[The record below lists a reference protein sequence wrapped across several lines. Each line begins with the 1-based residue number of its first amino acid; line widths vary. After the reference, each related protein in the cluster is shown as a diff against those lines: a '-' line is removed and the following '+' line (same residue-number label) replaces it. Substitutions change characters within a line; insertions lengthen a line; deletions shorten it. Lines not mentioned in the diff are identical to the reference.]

1 MEKGTTSTLHDA
13 VFKQFLRQADTA
25 RDFLDIHLPPA
36 LRQLCDLDSLT
47 LESGSFIEEN
57 LRAYYSDVLWAL
69 KTAAGEGYIYV
80 VIEHQSS
87 PDAYMAFRMM
97 RYAIAA
103 MQRHLDNGHKTL
115 PLVVPILFYHG
126 VATPYPWSLSWLD
139 KFADPAL
146 AKQLYTM
153 PFPLVDITV
162 VPDDEIVQ
170 HRRVALL
177 ELMQKHIRQRDLLG
191 IVEHLTAILLS
202 GYANDRQLKTL
213 FNYLI
218 HSGKALRLGKFIR
231 EVAQRV
237 PQHKEKL
244 MTIAER
250 LREVGRRQGKREGR
264 QEGLE
269 KGRLEGVEEGQ
280 RAEARRIAQT
290 MLAEGMALET
300 VLRITG
306 LSEAD
311 IRGVAH

>member
-1 MEKGTTSTLHDA
+1 
-13 VFKQFLRQADTA
+13 
-25 RDFLDIHLPPA
+25 
-36 LRQLCDLDSLT
+36 
-47 LESGSFIEEN
+47 
-57 LRAYYSDVLWAL
+57 
-69 KTAAGEGYIYV
+69 
-80 VIEHQSS
+80 
-87 PDAYMAFRMM
+87 
-97 RYAIAA
+97 
-103 MQRHLDNGHKTL
+103 
-115 PLVVPILFYHG
+115 
-126 VATPYPWSLSWLD
+126 
-139 KFADPAL
+139 
-146 AKQLYTM
+146 M

-218 HSGKALRLGKFIR
+218 HLGKVFRLGKFIR

-264 QEGLE
+264 
-269 KGRLEGVEEGQ
+269 LEGVEEGQ
-280 RAEARRIAQT
+280 RAEAQRIAQT

-311 IRGVAH
+311 FRAVIH

>member
-1 MEKGTTSTLHDA
+1 
-13 VFKQFLRQADTA
+13 
-25 RDFLDIHLPPA
+25 
-36 LRQLCDLDSLT
+36 
-47 LESGSFIEEN
+47 
-57 LRAYYSDVLWAL
+57 
-69 KTAAGEGYIYV
+69 
-80 VIEHQSS
+80 
-87 PDAYMAFRMM
+87 
-97 RYAIAA
+97 
-103 MQRHLDNGHKTL
+103 
-115 PLVVPILFYHG
+115 
-126 VATPYPWSLSWLD
+126 
-139 KFADPAL
+139 
-146 AKQLYTM
+146 M

-264 QEGLE
+264 
-269 KGRLEGVEEGQ
+269 LEGVEEGQ

-311 IRGVAH
+311 IRGVTH

>member
-1 MEKGTTSTLHDA
+1 MSRLQT
-13 VFKQFLRQADTA
+13 R
-25 RDFLDIHLPPA
+25 
-36 LRQLCDLDSLT
+36 
-47 LESGSFIEEN
+47 N
-57 LRAYYSDVLWAL
+57 
-69 KTAAGEGYIYV
+69 
-80 VIEHQSS
+80 
-87 PDAYMAFRMM
+87 
-97 RYAIAA
+97 
-103 MQRHLDNGHKTL
+103 
-115 PLVVPILFYHG
+115 
-126 VATPYPWSLSWLD
+126 
-139 KFADPAL
+139 
-146 AKQLYTM
+146 
-153 PFPLVDITV
+153 
-162 VPDDEIVQ
+162 EIVQ

-202 GYANDRQLKTL
+202 GYAKDRQLKTL

-264 QEGLE
+264 
-269 KGRLEGVEEGQ
+269 LEGVEEGP
-280 RAEARRIAQT
+280 RAEALRIAQT
-290 MLAEGMALET
+290 MVAEGMALET

-311 IRGVAH
+311 IRAVIH

>member
-1 MEKGTTSTLHDA
+1 MSRLQT
-13 VFKQFLRQADTA
+13 R
-25 RDFLDIHLPPA
+25 
-36 LRQLCDLDSLT
+36 
-47 LESGSFIEEN
+47 
-57 LRAYYSDVLWAL
+57 
-69 KTAAGEGYIYV
+69 
-80 VIEHQSS
+80 
-87 PDAYMAFRMM
+87 
-97 RYAIAA
+97 
-103 MQRHLDNGHKTL
+103 
-115 PLVVPILFYHG
+115 
-126 VATPYPWSLSWLD
+126 
-139 KFADPAL
+139 
-146 AKQLYTM
+146 
-153 PFPLVDITV
+153 
-162 VPDDEIVQ
+162 DEIVQ

-264 QEGLE
+264 
-269 KGRLEGVEEGQ
+269 LEGVEEGQ

-311 IRGVAH
+311 IRGVTH

>member
-1 MEKGTTSTLHDA
+1 
-13 VFKQFLRQADTA
+13 
-25 RDFLDIHLPPA
+25 
-36 LRQLCDLDSLT
+36 
-47 LESGSFIEEN
+47 
-57 LRAYYSDVLWAL
+57 
-69 KTAAGEGYIYV
+69 
-80 VIEHQSS
+80 
-87 PDAYMAFRMM
+87 
-97 RYAIAA
+97 
-103 MQRHLDNGHKTL
+103 
-115 PLVVPILFYHG
+115 
-126 VATPYPWSLSWLD
+126 
-139 KFADPAL
+139 
-146 AKQLYTM
+146 M

-264 QEGLE
+264 P
-269 KGRLEGVEEGQ
+269 EGVEEGQ
-280 RAEARRIAQT
+280 RAEAQRIAQT

-311 IRGVAH
+311 IRAVTH

>member
-1 MEKGTTSTLHDA
+1 
-13 VFKQFLRQADTA
+13 
-25 RDFLDIHLPPA
+25 
-36 LRQLCDLDSLT
+36 
-47 LESGSFIEEN
+47 
-57 LRAYYSDVLWAL
+57 
-69 KTAAGEGYIYV
+69 
-80 VIEHQSS
+80 
-87 PDAYMAFRMM
+87 
-97 RYAIAA
+97 
-103 MQRHLDNGHKTL
+103 
-115 PLVVPILFYHG
+115 
-126 VATPYPWSLSWLD
+126 
-139 KFADPAL
+139 
-146 AKQLYTM
+146 M

-202 GYANDRQLKTL
+202 GYADDRQLKTL

-231 EVAQRV
+231 EVARRV
-237 PQHKEKL
+237 PHHKEKL

-269 KGRLEGVEEGQ
+269 EGRLEGVEEGQ
-280 RAEARRIAQT
+280 RDEALRIVQT

-311 IRGVAH
+311 IRAVIH

>member
-1 MEKGTTSTLHDA
+1 MSRLQT
-13 VFKQFLRQADTA
+13 R
-25 RDFLDIHLPPA
+25 
-36 LRQLCDLDSLT
+36 
-47 LESGSFIEEN
+47 N
-57 LRAYYSDVLWAL
+57 
-69 KTAAGEGYIYV
+69 
-80 VIEHQSS
+80 
-87 PDAYMAFRMM
+87 
-97 RYAIAA
+97 
-103 MQRHLDNGHKTL
+103 
-115 PLVVPILFYHG
+115 
-126 VATPYPWSLSWLD
+126 
-139 KFADPAL
+139 
-146 AKQLYTM
+146 
-153 PFPLVDITV
+153 
-162 VPDDEIVQ
+162 EIVQ

-218 HSGKALRLGKFIR
+218 HLGKVFRLGKFIR

-264 QEGLE
+264 
-269 KGRLEGVEEGQ
+269 LEGVVEGP
-280 RAEARRIAQT
+280 RAEALRIAQT
-290 MLAEGMALET
+290 MVAEGMALET

-311 IRGVAH
+311 IRAVIH

>member
-1 MEKGTTSTLHDA
+1 
-13 VFKQFLRQADTA
+13 
-25 RDFLDIHLPPA
+25 
-36 LRQLCDLDSLT
+36 
-47 LESGSFIEEN
+47 
-57 LRAYYSDVLWAL
+57 
-69 KTAAGEGYIYV
+69 
-80 VIEHQSS
+80 
-87 PDAYMAFRMM
+87 
-97 RYAIAA
+97 
-103 MQRHLDNGHKTL
+103 
-115 PLVVPILFYHG
+115 
-126 VATPYPWSLSWLD
+126 
-139 KFADPAL
+139 
-146 AKQLYTM
+146 M

-264 QEGLE
+264 
-269 KGRLEGVEEGQ
+269 LEGVEEGQ

-311 IRGVAH
+311 IRAVTH

>member
-1 MEKGTTSTLHDA
+1 
-13 VFKQFLRQADTA
+13 
-25 RDFLDIHLPPA
+25 
-36 LRQLCDLDSLT
+36 
-47 LESGSFIEEN
+47 
-57 LRAYYSDVLWAL
+57 
-69 KTAAGEGYIYV
+69 
-80 VIEHQSS
+80 
-87 PDAYMAFRMM
+87 
-97 RYAIAA
+97 
-103 MQRHLDNGHKTL
+103 
-115 PLVVPILFYHG
+115 
-126 VATPYPWSLSWLD
+126 
-139 KFADPAL
+139 
-146 AKQLYTM
+146 M

-177 ELMQKHIRQRDLLG
+177 KLMQKPIRQRDLQG

-218 HSGKALRLGKFIR
+218 HLGKVFRLGKFIR

-264 QEGLE
+264 
-269 KGRLEGVEEGQ
+269 LEGVEEGP
-280 RAEARRIAQT
+280 RVEALRIAQT
-290 MLAEGMALET
+290 MVAEGMALET

-311 IRGVAH
+311 FRAVIH

>member
-1 MEKGTTSTLHDA
+1 
-13 VFKQFLRQADTA
+13 
-25 RDFLDIHLPPA
+25 
-36 LRQLCDLDSLT
+36 
-47 LESGSFIEEN
+47 
-57 LRAYYSDVLWAL
+57 
-69 KTAAGEGYIYV
+69 
-80 VIEHQSS
+80 
-87 PDAYMAFRMM
+87 
-97 RYAIAA
+97 
-103 MQRHLDNGHKTL
+103 
-115 PLVVPILFYHG
+115 
-126 VATPYPWSLSWLD
+126 
-139 KFADPAL
+139 
-146 AKQLYTM
+146 M

-264 QEGLE
+264 
-269 KGRLEGVEEGQ
+269 LEGVEEGP
-280 RAEARRIAQT
+280 RAEALRIAQK

-311 IRGVAH
+311 IRGVTH

>member
-1 MEKGTTSTLHDA
+1 
-13 VFKQFLRQADTA
+13 
-25 RDFLDIHLPPA
+25 
-36 LRQLCDLDSLT
+36 
-47 LESGSFIEEN
+47 
-57 LRAYYSDVLWAL
+57 
-69 KTAAGEGYIYV
+69 
-80 VIEHQSS
+80 
-87 PDAYMAFRMM
+87 
-97 RYAIAA
+97 
-103 MQRHLDNGHKTL
+103 
-115 PLVVPILFYHG
+115 
-126 VATPYPWSLSWLD
+126 
-139 KFADPAL
+139 
-146 AKQLYTM
+146 M

-264 QEGLE
+264 
-269 KGRLEGVEEGQ
+269 LEGVEEGQ
-280 RAEARRIAQT
+280 RAEAQRIAQT

-311 IRGVAH
+311 IRGVTH